1 MMITTFSDNVWKTY
15 IFWAFWVGVAFFFVY
30 PICNWLTSQR
40 THVFKL
46 YFESELSV
54 PFVPEFFWA
63 YISMSILFFMPPF
76 FLGVSG
82 LKMLGKQLVSAT
94 FFSGLIF
101 LFFPAKLGFG
111 RNAPEEPIYGPLFT
125 NLFSVDMPYNMVPSL
140 HVIFSALIVF
150 AITDNSRTKLV
161 KSAWWG
167 WLILICMSTLLV
179 HQHHLLDLI
188 AGLVVAWLFRSLLR
202 KGEDHV

>member
-40 THVFKL
+40 PHIFKL

-63 YISMSILFFMPPF
+63 YISMSILFLMPPF

-82 LKMLGKQLVSAT
+82 LKILGKQLVSAT

-101 LFFPAKLGFG
+101 LFFPAKLGFW
-111 RNAPEEPIYGPLFT
+111 RSAPEEPIYGSLFA
-125 NLFSVDMPYNMVPSL
+125 NLFLIDMPYNMVPSL
-140 HVIFSALIVF
+140 HVVFSALIVF
-150 AITDNSRTKLV
+150 AITDISKTILV

-188 AGLVVAWLFRSLLR
+188 AGLVVACLFRSLLR
-202 KGEDHV
+202 KGEGHV